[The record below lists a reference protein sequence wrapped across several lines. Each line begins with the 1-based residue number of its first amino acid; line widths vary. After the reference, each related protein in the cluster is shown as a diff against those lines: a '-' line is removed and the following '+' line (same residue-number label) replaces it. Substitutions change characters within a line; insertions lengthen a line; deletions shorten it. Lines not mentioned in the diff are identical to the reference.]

1 MFTKEDDLLLDF
13 LYGYKTIFNYIQVE
27 SLKYQINDTSNNII
41 PHFTKVQIINNETK
55 KEETFHMIPIG
66 ELINNT
72 FYWLHPNVKTLFED
86 TTEEF
91 IKSFKFN
98 KILTNTM
105 LKFFK
110 HEKIDFTEKFR
121 ESIPFFISVMY
132 PLNKANVIRFRKE
145 KEKNDFS
152 YYFIQIP
159 LDIPKSLVDQIII
172 ELQVLDKNK
181 KDIFYPKRIIN
192 NIK

>member
-13 LYGYKTIFNYIQVE
+13 LYGYKIIFNYIQVE
-27 SLKYQINDTSNNII
+27 SMKYQINDTLDNII
-41 PHFTKVQIINNETK
+41 PHFTKVKIIENETK
-55 KEETFHMIPIG
+55 KEDLYHMIPIG
-66 ELINNT
+66 DVIGNT
-72 FYWLHPNVKTLFED
+72 FYWLHPNVKALFED
-86 TTEEF
+86 TTEAF

-98 KILTNTM
+98 KTLTNTM

-110 HEKIDFTEKFR
+110 NEKIEFTEKFR

-132 PLNKANVIRFRKE
+132 PLNKANVVKFRKQ
-145 KEKNDFS
+145 KENEYI

-159 LDIPKSLVDQIII
+159 LDIPKLLVDQIII
-172 ELQVLDKNK
+172 ELQRLEKDKK
-181 KDIFYPKRIIN
+181 EIYYPKRIIN